1 MLGSA
6 AGAIVICGDKNIEGM
21 KEFLYADCAAATQN
35 ILLGIHGLGLGGV
48 WCGVASNSDWR
59 KWMIAALEL
68 PSKLEPVAVIA
79 FGWPDEEK
87 ELRGRW
93 EPGKIHYDKW

>member
-1 MLGSA
+1 MPGWE
-6 AGAIVICGDKNIEGM
+6 V

-59 KWMIAALEL
+59 KRMVAELEL
-68 PSKLEPVAVIA
+68 PLKLEPIAVIA
-79 FGWPDEEK
+79 FGWPDEKK
-87 ELRGRW
+87 ELLGRW
-93 EPGKIHYDKW
+93 EPEKIYYDKW